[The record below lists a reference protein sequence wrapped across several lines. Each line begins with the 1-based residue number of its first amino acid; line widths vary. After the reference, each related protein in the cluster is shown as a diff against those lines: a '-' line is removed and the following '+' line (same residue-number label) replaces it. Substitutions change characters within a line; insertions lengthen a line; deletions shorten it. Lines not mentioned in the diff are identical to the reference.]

1 MGRRAEIAELQRGW
15 DELRVEVALWAAAVE
30 ALRARVAAVEAAP
43 GSSADGTWYD
53 GSGVALEDV
62 APQFV
67 AGNGRVFACAS
78 LPQPDCATRC
88 INGCRIM
95 QLHPANDR

>member
-15 DELRVEVALWAAAVE
+15 DELRVEVALWA
-30 ALRARVAAVEAAP
+30 AAVEAAP